1 MRFIIC
7 YFIRQFACR
16 LREKGYLCKEANLK
30 HIEKKQMKKILLTLC
45 IMALGL
51 GASAHELG
59 IGANVLYGTQIKNAG
74 FGVKATAGLTSKW
87 RLELSYNNYLKKGDD
102 DRKLWDA
109 NLNVHYVM
117 SVPLVHRV
125 KFYPLVGLTYSNWKI
140 PKAATSESEPQPVVE
155 TGSFLHTAANNM
167 KDIKHNYV
175 GANVGVGAQI
185 KLAGPLWFN
194 IDLKYQIIKRYSQ
207 FQPSVGLML
216 RF

>member
-1 MRFIIC
+1 
-7 YFIRQFACR
+7 
-16 LREKGYLCKEANLK
+16 
-30 HIEKKQMKKILLTLC
+30 MKKIFLALC
-45 IMALGL
+45 FVAFGL

-87 RLELSYNNYLKKGDD
+87 RLEFSYNNYLEKGDD

-125 KFYPLVGLTYSNWKI
+125 KFYPLVGLTYTNWKI
-140 PKAATSESEPQPVVE
+140 PKADEVQAVE
-155 TGSFLHTAANNM
+155 ETRGSFLNTAANNM

-207 FQPSVGLML
+207 FQPSLGLML

>member
-1 MRFIIC
+1 
-7 YFIRQFACR
+7 
-16 LREKGYLCKEANLK
+16 
-30 HIEKKQMKKILLTLC
+30 MKKILLTLC
-45 IMALGL
+45 IMAFGL

-87 RLELSYNNYLKKGDD
+87 RLEFSYNNYLDKGDD

-125 KFYPLVGLTYSNWKI
+125 KFYPLVGLTYTNWKI
-140 PKAATSESEPQPVVE
+140 PKAATSESEVTSGEVQPVAE
-155 TGSFLHTAANNM
+155 TRGSFLHTLANNM